1 MPFGLALSGI
11 GAKVGKG
18 LFGSIT
24 GGIFGKRSVYKFV
37 PGKPPGAFRG
47 AAARADYDRKMQ
59 QLGGRVSAMLTPGVL
74 QKLSPVMPGGAIVTS
89 SSSRSSA
96 PRKAVKKR
104 LKRVTKR
111 RKRRTARRK
120 LSRAQIAAGFGGR
133 RGRRRRRTRPR
144 TAADYID

>member
-1 MPFGLALSGI
+1 MPFGLALGGI

-89 SSSRSSA
+89 STRSSA

-104 LKRVTKR
+104 LKRATKR